1 LQAAG
6 VSAMAVMSPDDS
18 RADAH
23 LAARGAIVTVEHP
36 EIGAERHIGNPLRM
50 SRTRLVTAG
59 AAPLLG
65 ADTAEVLARVL
76 GIKPADIE
84 QLTTEGVCR

>member
-1 LQAAG
+1 
-6 VSAMAVMSPDDS
+6 MAVLSPDDS

-36 EIGAERHIGNPLRM
+36 EIGAERHIGNPIRM
-50 SRTRLVTAG
+50 SRTRLVTTG

-65 ADTAEVLARVL
+65 ADTETVLIGVL
-76 GIKPADIE
+76 GLAPADVE
-84 QLTTEGVCR
+84 RLVADGVCR

>member
-1 LQAAG
+1 
-6 VSAMAVMSPDDS
+6 MAVQGPDDS

-36 EIGAERHIGNPLRM
+36 EIGSERHAGNPIHM
-50 SRTRLVTAG
+50 SRAPLVTLG

-65 ADTAEVLARVL
+65 ADTEDVLSRVL
-76 GIKPADIE
+76 GLDRQEIARLAE
-84 QLTTEGVCR
+84 EGICR